1 MISATEN
8 GGGGT
13 ASDDTEQV
21 VNNFYTTLNEDVELF
36 IKKMAFQ
43 SQVFTDKQFAPSKCS
58 ICKDE
63 RKTNSDK
70 FQKVKWN
77 RYAEYQKNKK

>member
-1 MISATEN
+1 MISGTEN
-8 GGGGT
+8 GGGGA

-21 VNNFYTTLNEDVELF
+21 LNNFYTTQNEDVELF
-36 IKKMAFQ
+36 IKKMAMQ
-43 SQVFTDKQFAPSKCS
+43 SKVYTDKQFAPSKCS

-63 RKTNSDK
+63 RKINADK

-77 RYAEYQKNKK
+77 RYA